1 MVRGAVVIDAVKPV
15 GVADGH
21 LRKVGSCGPEN
32 KKTDLKTILCD
43 CAWY

>member
-1 MVRGAVVIDAVKPV
+1 MVRGTVVIDAVKPV

-32 KKTDLKTILCD
+32 ETDLKTILCD
-43 CAWY
+43 SAK